1 MRIETD
7 NSVAAFNIQRGAAA
21 VPLAKLT
28 DRILQEAEALK
39 IQISARHVPG
49 KENTVADSLS
59 RLETSGDY
67 MINPEILAEALDQLQ
82 VRPSIDVFAN
92 RRNRQCRRF
101 CSIIADPW
109 AVKQDGLSL
118 AWNKEVPLIHPPI
131 PLIQRSLNKISNEGC
146 LAVFI
151 HPRWT
156 A

>member
-1 MRIETD
+1 MRIEID

-28 DRILQEAEALK
+28 DRILQEDEALK

-82 VRPSIDVFAN
+82 
-92 RRNRQCRRF
+92 
-101 CSIIADPW
+101 
-109 AVKQDGLSL
+109 
-118 AWNKEVPLIHPPI
+118 
-131 PLIQRSLNKISNEGC
+131 
-146 LAVFI
+146 
-151 HPRWT
+151 
-156 A
+156 